1 MNEEL
6 FQKVLDNRAS
16 LSPKKKRINTEIAVS
31 RLRIKLNTL
40 EADGYDQEVLMN
52 LMLERGWL
60 GIQKKWLTMLKL
72 PHLHAHTSLS
82 STVGAVLASTRIP
95 KSNYAQKQAHADC
108 VRQDGLDALANLKNI
123 TRAAHE

>member
-16 LSPKKKRINTEIAVS
+16 LSPKKKRINTEIAVQ
-31 RLRIKLNTL
+31 RLRIKLTAL

-95 KSNYAQKQAHADC
+95 KSNYKQKHDYAND
-108 VRQDGLDALANLKNI
+108 VRRKGMEALAALKEI
-123 TRAAHE
+123 TAP